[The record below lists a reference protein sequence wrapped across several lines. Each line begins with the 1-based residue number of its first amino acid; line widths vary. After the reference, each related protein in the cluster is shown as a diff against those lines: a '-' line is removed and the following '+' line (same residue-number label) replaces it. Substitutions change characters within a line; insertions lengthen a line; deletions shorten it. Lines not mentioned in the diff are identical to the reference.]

1 MKFRSSIFYTITFI
15 FALATI
21 GVSLALI
28 WLIGYDKQNYT
39 RELNTKYSIVAR
51 SHLYQMSRLISQNE
65 FQRQIANFEF
75 SNITDENFIKQL
87 NENGEILD
95 SISADIGS
103 ADIIMYNRKN
113 YLKITHANEVRI
125 LNDKE
130 YQPYRYDIFRAI
142 YGGILVIILL
152 AYIFI
157 IRKIKPLRKL
167 KRQIDKFATGDLNIA
182 NVATGTDEIS
192 EVSRAF
198 YGAVT
203 QINKLNESRHLFLR
217 NIMHELKTPITK
229 GRITVEMIEKNKYQ
243 ERLLSVFER
252 LEDLINE
259 FAAVE
264 RATSGIPLGE
274 RGIYSAKEI
283 INEAL
288 KIAMIGE
295 NLVTINA
302 PEDLKFNVDLK
313 LFSIAVKNLID
324 NAIKYSTD
332 RHVIINVA
340 ETFDF
345 ISNSPELEQDFEHY
359 KEAFSKGSNAK
370 QSFGLGLYIVDNI
383 AKSHGLAFK
392 YRRENETNVFYFD
405 NMSEI
410 LL

>member
-1 MKFRSSIFYTITFI
+1 MKFKSSIFYTITFI

-28 WLIGYDKQNYT
+28 WLIGYDKQNYA
-39 RELNTKYSIVAR
+39 RELNTKYTIVAR
-51 SHLYQMSRLISQNE
+51 ANLYEMSKLISQNE
-65 FQRQIANFEF
+65 FQRQVANFEF
-75 SNITDENFIKQL
+75 STIKDKGRKEQIISS
-87 NENGEILD
+87 GEVLD

-103 ADIIMYNRKN
+103 ADIIMYERKH
-113 YLKITHANEVRI
+113 YLKISHAGEVRL

-130 YQPYRYDIFRAI
+130 YQPYRYDIFKAI
-142 YGGILVIILL
+142 YGVILAIILL

-167 KRQIDKFATGDLNIA
+167 KRQIAKFANGDLQIK

-198 YGAVT
+198 YDAVM

-252 LEDLINE
+252 LEGLINE

-264 RATSGIPLGE
+264 RATSGIALGE
-274 RGIYSAKEI
+274 RGIYSAQEI
-283 INEAL
+283 IDEAV
-288 KIAMIGE
+288 KIAMVE
-295 NLVTINA
+295 PSAVTLNA
-302 PEDLKFNVDLK
+302 PENMKFNVDLK
-313 LFSIAVKNLID
+313 LFSIAIKNLID
-324 NAIKYSTD
+324 NAMKYSTD
-332 RHVIINVA
+332 RHVTINIG

-345 ISNSPELEQDFEHY
+345 VSNSSELEHDFEHY

-383 AKSHGLAFK
+383 AKSHGLNFA
-392 YRRENETNVFYFD
+392 YRREGEKNVFYFD